1 MEVLFN
7 RKYMNKTIVFLKSGT
22 KIQQKL
28 HIRKFSGVFFANRIK
43 FYVLRTAIRRLC
55 SHRIRYID
63 GL

>member
-7 RKYMNKTIVFLKSGT
+7 RKYMNKTIVFLKSGK

-43 FYVLRTAIRRLC
+43 FYVLRTAICR
-55 SHRIRYID
+55 
-63 GL
+63 

>member
-28 HIRKFSGVFFANRIK
+28 HIRKFSGVFFVNRIK
-43 FYVLRTAIRRLC
+43 FYVLRTAICRLC
-55 SHRIRYID
+55 LHRKRYID

>member
-43 FYVLRTAIRRLC
+43 FYVLRTAICRLC

>member
-43 FYVLRTAIRRLC
+43 FYVLRTAIYRLC
-55 SHRIRYID
+55 SHENGI
-63 GL
+63 